1 MKPTTQW
8 SEFVGTD
15 DQWDNKLIS
24 LNEPCVYQS
33 SIWSKHR
40 ADFKWKSIRLVSET
54 SMCYAQVLYRSVFG
68 TTIAWIP
75 GGPTGEVSEVNKE
88 MVATIRRLTKNN
100 GVFVRLNLLQETDVS
115 REQTLI
121 ANHWRRAKAK
131 LSSGLSLIYPLRDDE
146 PTRRNGLSANWGRNL
161 RRGES
166 RNSAPYLWRNVD
178 AAEVGELYQQ
188 LSDYKEIASSSDMP
202 SLENI
207 QSLIE
212 RCRSRLTVFR
222 CDDDSGKPLAI
233 RGALV
238 FGDKAWDILAAVSPA
253 GRKQYSSY
261 VTAWALLNHCAN
273 SGVLR
278 YDLSGIDPVNNK
290 GVYDFKH
297 GVGATEIKY
306 IGEWECGYPTFVQP
320 VVGRLLRYRNN
331 L

>member
-1 MKPTTQW
+1 MKSTTQW

-15 DQWDNKLIS
+15 DQWDNKLILLS
-24 LNEPCVYQS
+24 ESCVYQS

-40 ADFKWKSIRLVSET
+40 ADFGWKSIRLVSET
-54 SMCYAQVLYRSVFG
+54 NGCCAQVLYRSVFG

-75 GGPTGEVSEVNKE
+75 GGPTGEISEINKE
-88 MVATIRRLTKNN
+88 LVTTIRRLTKNSR
-100 GVFVRLNLLQETDVS
+100 VFARLNLLQEATIS
-115 REQTLI
+115 FEQTLI
-121 ANHWRRAKAK
+121 ANQWRRAKTK
-131 LSSGLSLIYPLRDDE
+131 LSSGLSLIYSLSLDE
-146 PTRRNGLSANWGRNL
+146 PTRRIALSANWGRNL

-166 RNSAPYLWRNVD
+166 RNSAPYLWRDVNATEV
-178 AAEVGELYQQ
+178 AALYQQ
-188 LSDYKEIASSSDMP
+188 LADYKEIVSNSDIP

-207 QSLIE
+207 KSLIDS
-212 RCRSRLTVFR
+212 CRNRLTVYR

-233 RGALV
+233 RGALI
-238 FGDKAWDILAAVSPA
+238 FGDKAWDILAAVSPQ

-306 IGEWECGYPTFVQP
+306 IGEWECGDPTFIQP
-320 VVGRLLRYRNN
+320 VVGRLLKYRNN